1 MGHWLSSRNVVFQ
14 NVLLHQ
20 SLLLL
25 MNGSVFWQFREL
37 IVKDLLESIIL
48 GVKID
53 SKHLM
58 VVLEKSHYLFLL
70 FLLLKLLSSVRVWR

>member
-25 MNGSVFWQFREL
+25 MNGSVFWQLREL
-37 IVKDLLESIIL
+37 IVKNLLESIIL

-53 SKHLM
+53 SEHLM
-58 VVLEKSHYLFLL
+58 VVLEESHYLFLL

>member
-1 MGHWLSSRNVVFQ
+1 MGHWLSSRDVVFQ

-25 MNGSVFWQFREL
+25 MNGSVSWQFREL

-58 VVLEKSHYLFLL
+58 VVLEESHYLFLL